1 MQNKHSIFHNINI
14 LSSVF
19 HVKNFNLVSYAKRFS
34 LWPTTVSMTCKKWLL
49 SNPSLIF
56 SFSICESC
64 PDLSPPLLPTHQV
77 QCASVQGC
85 STVQSAIASPFHCKC
100 QPHTKCN
107 VQVRITA
114 HHRITSQSAI
124 SSSFYCKYAV
134 QCILCNFQSV
144 TLQCPMYIWLNCIAM
159 QSTFEYIWQNC
170 IGWNCIEV
178 ETALQ
183 CTSSGIALQCRG

>member
-34 LWPTTVSMTCKKWLL
+34 LWPTTVSMTCKNHICSKKWLL

-77 QCASVQGC
+77 QCASAHY
-85 STVQSAIASPFHCKC
+85 STSQDHS
-100 QPHTKCN
+100 
-107 VQVRITA
+107 TA
-114 HHRITSQSAI
+114 QSAI

-134 QCILCNFQSV
+134 QCILCNFQTV

-159 QSTFEYIWQNC
+159 
-170 IGWNCIEV
+170 
-178 ETALQ
+178 
-183 CTSSGIALQCRG
+183 